1 MILFYHSSK
10 ISNSWC
16 IKILNHPWSSYARLG
31 QFFIPFP
38 FYALARFGTSAALTE
53 VLFRTSNPIDSRN
66 KKIHGCTVTYWLKWR
81 FINVDVWLSSPR
93 TWFFRPASIF
103 FISWIFFY
111 HTFFYSKISFWIF
124 WLTKRSIIRH
134 LPIDSPILRCRHS
147 KRVCPTQYD
156 LDSPFNIH
164 EWHVRGIN
172 EYSWIHVLVIFLFT
186 FAV

>member
-93 TWFFRPASIF
+93 NDFLGPHQFFLFPGFF
-103 FISWIFFY
+103 FIILFF
-111 HTFFYSKISFWIF
+111 TVRSLFEFFGLRKGQSYAICR
-124 WLTKRSIIRH
+124 L
-134 LPIDSPILRCRHS
+134 ILRFS
-147 KRVCPTQYD
+147 DVVTQNV
-156 LDSPFNIH
+156 S
-164 EWHVRGIN
+164 
-172 EYSWIHVLVIFLFT
+172 VLLNMT
-186 FAV
+186 